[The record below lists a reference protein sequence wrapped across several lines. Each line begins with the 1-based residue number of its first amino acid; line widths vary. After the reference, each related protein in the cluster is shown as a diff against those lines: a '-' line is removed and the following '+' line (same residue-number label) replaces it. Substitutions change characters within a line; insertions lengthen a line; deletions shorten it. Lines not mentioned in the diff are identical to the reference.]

1 MTIVNVLMLF
11 WLEGFLYG
19 KICALT
25 CTLAKEVHDQ
35 GLYSGIFVIYLQ
47 CPSKRSGTAII
58 LFYAICLLYVLS
70 TATLVSDL
78 IYLIL
83 YVSNNSI
90 CKNAFFLSVAQMR
103 VGTLSSQ
110 LQMDLLLMLFRISIF
125 QATVTGCC
133 DFLAQCIL
141 VRINHCIFHP
151 FFIDPNLHKDLPLL
165 DRVG

>member
-90 CKNAFFLSVAQMR
+90 CKNAFFFIGCADASRDTIVSTSNGLTANVISHFDIPSHSNRLLWLPCPMFR
-103 VGTLSSQ
+103 V
-110 LQMDLLLMLFRISIF
+110 LLLER
-125 QATVTGCC
+125 G
-133 DFLAQCIL
+133 
-141 VRINHCIFHP
+141 
-151 FFIDPNLHKDLPLL
+151 
-165 DRVG
+165 